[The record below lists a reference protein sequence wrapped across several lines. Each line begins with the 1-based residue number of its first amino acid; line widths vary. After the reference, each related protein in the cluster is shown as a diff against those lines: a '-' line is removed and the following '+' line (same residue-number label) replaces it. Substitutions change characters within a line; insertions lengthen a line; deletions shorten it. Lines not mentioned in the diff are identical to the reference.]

1 MTILLTNDD
10 GLDAPGLEVLER
22 ILGADHDLWVVAPD
36 REKSGASHG
45 ITLLEGI
52 KVLQHGDKRFSVRGT
67 PADCINI
74 ALQAV
79 LPISPDFVI
88 SGINK
93 GPNLGTD
100 IVYSGTCAAAR
111 EASLHNVPSMAA
123 SLATLTG
130 PWDYRPAARFISE
143 NLRNLFSL
151 WTENGFINLNIP
163 PILNP
168 GCVPKMTRPGR
179 RRYLDEMVCFRSPRD
194 GDYWFFQPAS
204 IESSDEEGTDTRSAM
219 DGEISLSLVNA
230 EPTLAPI
237 APIHDTMDWR
247 GT

>member
-1 MTILLTNDD
+1 MTLLLTNDD
-10 GLDAPGLEVLER
+10 GLDAPGLDALER
-22 ILGADHDLWVVAPD
+22 SLRTEHELWVVAPD
-36 REKSGASHG
+36 REKSGTSHG

-52 KVLQHGDKRFSVRGT
+52 KVLQHGDNRFSVRGT

-79 LPISPDFVI
+79 LPVFPDFVI

-111 EASLHNVPSMAA
+111 EASLHSLPSMAA

-130 PWDYRPAARFISE
+130 PWNYTPVARFISE
-143 NLRNLFSL
+143 NLENLFSF
-151 WTENGFINLNIP
+151 WTESGFLNLNFP
-163 PILNP
+163 SFLSP
-168 GCVPKMTRPGR
+168 GSVPKITRPGR
-179 RRYLDEMVCFRSPRD
+179 RRYLDEMVCFRSPRG

-204 IESSDEEGTDTRSAM
+204 IESSDEDGTDTRSIM

-230 EPTLAPI
+230 EPTPAPI
-237 APIHDTMDWR
+237 ASIHDTMEWR
-247 GT
+247 GA